1 MTTDNQQLT
10 TDARSEWLD
19 VSALLPLSQMAGAA
33 DVEAALTA
41 ARVGAREFAALLSP
55 AATPYLENM
64 ARAAQALTRR
74 HFGRTITLYAPLYLS
89 NFCSSG
95 CAYCGFAADRDHPR
109 HKLAFDEL
117 ETEFAALKRMGIEE
131 VLLLTGERTP
141 QADFEYLRECV
152 RRAAAHFAMVTVET
166 FPMTT
171 EEYGALVAVGCTGV
185 TLYQETYD
193 GALYAD
199 LHRWGPKRD
208 FAARLEAPARAL
220 AAGIR
225 QFGFGALLGLAD
237 PLADALRLYLH
248 VIELQKKFWRAGFSV
263 SFPRLRP
270 EVGGFQTQHP
280 VSDELLAQMI
290 FAFRLA
296 LPENHL
302 VLSTR
307 EPTRLRD
314 GLAGLGISK
323 MSVASR
329 TTVGGYNHA
338 AENGIGQ
345 FAVNDARGVE
355 EFCSAL
361 RAAGLEPVFKNWDG
375 AYR

>member
-1 MTTDNQQLT
+1 MTTDLPQLT
-10 TDARSEWLD
+10 TDALPAWLD
-19 VSALLPLSQMAGAA
+19 VSELLKLSQEASAA
-33 DVEAALTA
+33 DVESALAA
-41 ARVGAREFAALLSP
+41 ARVGTREFAALLAP
-55 AATPYLENM
+55 AAAPYLENM

-95 CAYCGFAADRDHPR
+95 CAYCGFAADRKHPR
-109 HKLAFDEL
+109 QKLSFDEADAEL
-117 ETEFAALKRMGIEE
+117 AALKHMGIEE

-141 QADFEYLRECV
+141 QADFDYICECV
-152 RRAAAHFAMVTVET
+152 RRAAKHCAMVTVET

-171 EEYGALVAVGCTGV
+171 DEYRALVTAGCTGV

-193 GALYAD
+193 TAVYAP

-208 FAARLEAPARAL
+208 FAARLDAPARAL

-225 QFGFGALLGLAD
+225 QCGFGVLLGLAD
-237 PLADALRLYLH
+237 PIADALRLFTH
-248 VIELQKKFWRAGFSV
+248 VERLQKEFWRAGFAV

-270 EVGGFQTQHP
+270 EAGGFQTEHP
-280 VSDELLAQMI
+280 VSDQLLAQLI

-296 LPENHL
+296 LPENQL

-307 EPTRLRD
+307 EPAHLRD
-314 GLAGLGISK
+314 GFAGVGISK

-329 TTVGGYNHA
+329 TTVGGYDEHA
-338 AENGIGQ
+338 TESVGQ
-345 FAVNDARGVE
+345 FAVNDARGVTD
-355 EFCSAL
+355 FCAAL
-361 RAAGLEPVFKNWDG
+361 RTAGLEPVFKNWDA

>member
-1 MTTDNQQLT
+1 MTP
-10 TDARSEWLD
+10 SWLD
-19 VSALLPLSQMAGAA
+19 ISVLLSLSQQASAA
-33 DVEAALTA
+33 AVEAALGA
-41 ARVGAREFAALLSP
+41 ARVGARDFAALLSP
-55 AATPYLENM
+55 AAAPYLENM
-64 ARAAQALTRR
+64 AHAAQALTRR

-109 HKLAFDEL
+109 RKLSLDEL
-117 ETEFAALKRMGIEE
+117 ETELTALKRMGIEE

-141 QADFEYLRECV
+141 QADFAYLRECV

-171 EEYGALVAVGCTGV
+171 AEYAELVAAGCTGV

-193 GALYAD
+193 AALYAD

-208 FAARLEAPARAL
+208 FAARLEAPSRAL
-220 AAGIR
+220 AAGLR

-248 VIELQKKFWRAGFSV
+248 VTELQKQFWRAGFSV

-270 EVGGFQTQHP
+270 EAGGFQTDHP
-280 VSDELLAQMI
+280 VSDQLLAQMI

-307 EPTRLRD
+307 EPAKLRD

-329 TTVGGYNHA
+329 TTVGGYDHA
-338 AENGIGQ
+338 GEDGVGQ
-345 FAVNDARGVE
+345 FAVNDARSVE
-355 EFCSAL
+355 DFCLAL
-361 RAAGLEPVFKNWDG
+361 RATGLEPVFKNWD
-375 AYR
+375 ASYR